1 MNPALFKGTAYVAA
15 TSYKFGDYTPYLYKT
30 TDYGK
35 TWETITSG
43 IPSNHYTRAIRSDLT
58 REGLLY
64 AGTEWGMYVSFDD
77 GKSWNS
83 FQLNLPI
90 TAIRDLHVRDNDLIA
105 ATHGRSFWMIDDLT
119 PLHQLSK
126 DLENAD
132 FHLYKPDK
140 AYRMQQSGSW
150 GRTNYKLVGENHPNG
165 AILNYYIKNL
175 KDDDKVNVEIREKG
189 GAVIQRFSNKA
200 KSIYLNPNADIPLK
214 VKSGSN
220 RLVWNMRYPGFQAFK
235 GMVFYSSPN
244 VGPKAVPGE
253 YIIRLNYN
261 GEFVEQPLQIIK
273 DPRLSN
279 SDKDYKDQF
288 DFLISVRDQVSLA
301 NNAIIKIR
309 RIQKDLGYLKEKE
322 EISAALL
329 AYISKFEKELRRIE
343 NNIHMTK
350 NQSRQDPLNYG
361 IRINNRLAFLLAD
374 SQRGDYP
381 PTDQAQAFF
390 KEISAELQTE
400 LTALEKLIKES
411 VLKLND
417 MVSAAQ
423 IEMIS
428 SKSP

>member
-1 MNPALFKGTAYVAA
+1 M
-15 TSYKFGDYTPYLYKT
+15 YKT

-58 REGLLY
+58 REGRGSMQEPNGVCMFLL
-64 AGTEWGMYVSFDD
+64 TMV
-77 GKSWNS
+77 KSWNS

-90 TAIRDLHVRDNDLIA
+90 TSIRDLHVRDNDLIA

-126 DLENAD
+126 DLENVS
-132 FHLYKPDK
+132 FQLYKPDQ

-165 AILNYYIKNL
+165 AILNYYIKDL
-175 KDDDKVNVEIREKG
+175 KEGDKVNIEIREKDG
-189 GAVIQRFSNKA
+189 ELIQRFSNKA
-200 KSIYLNPNADIPLK
+200 KSNRLNPTADIPLK

-235 GMVFYSSPN
+235 GMVFYSSY

-253 YIIRLNYN
+253 YTIRLNYN
-261 GEFVEQPLQIIK
+261 GEVIEQPPSVK

-279 SDKDYKDQF
+279 TDEDYKAQF
-288 DFLISVRDQVSLA
+288 DFLISVRDEISRA
-301 NNAIIKIR
+301 NNAIIEIR
-309 RIQKDLGYLKEKE
+309 RVQKDLDYLKQK
-322 EISAALL
+322 AQNNTALL
-329 AYISKFEKELRRIE
+329 AYISNFEKELSRIE

-361 IRINNRLAFLLAD
+361 IRINNRIAFLLAD

-381 PTDQAQAFF
+381 PSRS
-390 KEISAELQTE
+390 SASLF
-400 LTALEKLIKES
+400 
-411 VLKLND
+411 
-417 MVSAAQ
+417 
-423 IEMIS
+423 
-428 SKSP
+428 